1 MVAACPWL
9 SQATAEAALGGV
21 VIATNCDFT
30 RGQDSLHI
38 EVSERL
44 ASCPNAKPLKA
55 IGTEA
60 FTCGDD
66 LIVGR
71 VRDKAFLVRLKT
83 KEPREKVRKIAELVA
98 GSLF

>member
-1 MVAACPWL
+1 MVVVCPWL
-9 SQATAEAALGGV
+9 SQATAEAVLGGV
-21 VIATNCDFT
+21 VTASNCDFT
-30 RGQDSLHI
+30 RGPDSLHI

-44 ASCPNAKPLKA
+44 ASCPNAKSLKG

-71 VRDKAFLVRLKT
+71 VRDKAFLVRIKT
-83 KEPREKVRKIAELVA
+83 KDPREKVRKIAELVA